1 MDGMREHKQHEHVD
15 GQRDPHGPAGETRLH
30 EGPMD
35 LAAVRA
41 NLQSK
46 TGKQYWRTLE
56 ELADDPEFTELLHR
70 EFPRQAPSEWDDGV
84 DRRDFLKLMAASLA
98 FAGLSGCGR
107 TPEQVLVPYVKQP
120 EGLTL
125 GKPQFYATAMPFGA
139 DAVGLLVESH
149 EGRPTKIEGN
159 PDHPS
164 SLGATN
170 VFAQASVLNL
180 YDPDRAQTVTKYG
193 EIQTWSLFVESA
205 QALAAGMKATNG
217 AGFRILTGM
226 VTSPTLAAQIQSLLT
241 LFPKAKWH
249 QWEPA
254 VGDGTR
260 EGAKLAFGS
269 YLNTV
274 YRPEKADVILSL
286 DSDFLGSGPGHIRYA
301 REFSRRRDLDESKDV
316 AAAVGAAIASKVLDV
331 TAVADRIVNPMN
343 RLYVVEPTPS
353 VTGATADHRLPLR
366 ASDVEVFARAL
377 AEKVVDV
384 TVRLTLAN
392 AAPPTGSEKFLDA
405 VAKDLLGHHGRCLVV
420 AGEHQPASL
429 HALVHQINAAL
440 GNVGTTLHYTEP
452 VEAHPVN
459 NLESLRELC
468 NDIYDGKVE
477 TLLIFGVNP
486 VYTAPHDFDF
496 ASKIKFDEEKKRK
509 PVKTTIYVGSHFDE
523 TAELCDWHVAE
534 SHYLETWGDARAFD
548 GTLSVIQPLIAPLY
562 HTHSAREVL
571 AAFGDKPGV
580 SDYDSLRNNLRLLR
594 APSIITH
601 LGASDAENAD
611 FEKFWRKTLNDGL
624 IAGSAF
630 APINAALKFSAASL
644 PAARSASADEIEFI
658 FRPDPCVY
666 DGRFANNG
674 WLQELPKP
682 VTKLTWD
689 NAALVSPKTGEKFSL
704 THDIGARG
712 GEHGKV
718 YSNVIDISLSN
729 SKVTAAAWRVP
740 GQADGVV
747 VLPLG
752 YGRKRAG
759 YTGTNKGFNAYAVRT
774 SEALWTVAAPT
785 SAIKK
790 TGEDYPLACT
800 QYHFNME
807 GRQILMT
814 GTLEEY
820 RKNPNFANEHE
831 ELPPKELSLYK
842 GEAEYPYD
850 RDKWAMAIDLNK
862 CNGCNACVVACQS
875 ENNIPVVG
883 KDQVM
888 RGREMHWIRIDRY
901 YETPVKSA
909 AHDPASYDESLFN
922 PPTFFQPVPC
932 QQCENA
938 PCEQVCPVGATV
950 HSAEGLN
957 DMVYNRCVGT
967 RYCSNNCPYKV
978 RRFNFLRFQDWETP
992 QLKLL
997 RNPEVTV
1004 RSRGVMEKCTYCV
1017 QRINNARIE
1026 AEKSNAPIHDGAI
1039 VTACEQACP
1048 TEAIVFGNA
1057 NDKGSRVAK
1066 LKAQQRNY
1074 TLLGELNARPRT
1086 TYLAAVRNPNPELE
1100 SA

>member
-1 MDGMREHKQHEHVD
+1 MSEPEHHEHTHD
-15 GQRDPHGPAGETRLH
+15 GYDRAERVLPQEA
-30 EGPMD
+30 PMD
-35 LAAVRA
+35 LNAVRA
-41 NLQSK
+41 RLQSN

-56 ELADDPEFTELLHR
+56 ELAQNPEFEELLHR
-70 EFPRQAPSEWDDGV
+70 EFPRLAPSEWDEGV

-98 FAGLSGCGR
+98 LAGLSGCGR
-107 TPEQVLVPYVKQP
+107 TPEQHIVPYVKQP
-120 EGLTL
+120 DGLIL
-125 GKPQFYATAMPFGA
+125 GKPQFYATVMPFGA
-139 DAVGLLVESH
+139 DAIGLLVESH

-170 VFAQASVLNL
+170 AFAQASVLNL
-180 YDPDRAQTVTKYG
+180 YDPDRAQTPTKFG
-193 EIQTWSLFVESA
+193 EIHTWAEFQASA
-205 QALAAGMKATNG
+205 QAIASAVRLADG

-226 VTSPTLAAQIQSLLT
+226 VTSPTLAAQIESMLALY
-241 LFPKAKWH
+241 PKAKWH

-260 EGAKLAFGS
+260 EGAKLAFGNYVS
-269 YLNTV
+269 TV
-274 YRPEKADVILSL
+274 NRLEKADVILSL

-301 REFSRRRDLDESKDV
+301 REFSRRRKLN
-316 AAAVGAAIASKVLDV
+316 G
-331 TAVADRIVNPMN
+331 VADKMN

-366 ASDVEVFARAL
+366 ASEVEPFARAL
-377 AEKVVDV
+377 AGKLGLG
-384 TVRLTLAN
+384 TS
-392 AAPPTGSEKFLDA
+392 AALSPEAQKWLDA
-405 VAKDLLGHHGRCLVV
+405 VAKDLQAHKGASLVV
-420 AGEHQPASL
+420 AGEQQSAEV
-429 HALVHQINAAL
+429 HALAHAINAAL
-440 GNVGTTLHYTEP
+440 GNVGTTLYYTGP
-452 VEAHPVN
+452 VEANPVN
-459 NLESLRELC
+459 HLESLRELC
-468 NDIYDGKVE
+468 ADIEAGKVE
-477 TLLIFGVNP
+477 TLVILGVNP

-496 ASKIKFDEEKKRK
+496 ASKIGFDKKTK
-509 PVKTTIYVGSHFDE
+509 SKKVKNTICVSSHFDE

-534 SHYLETWGDARAFD
+534 SHFLETWADARAFD
-548 GTLSVIQPLIAPLY
+548 GTVSVIQPLIAPLY
-562 HTHSAREVL
+562 RTHSAREVL

-580 SDYDSLRNNLRLLR
+580 SDYDALRERLK
-594 APSIITH
+594 AAYPS
-601 LGASDAENAD
+601 GE

-624 IAGSAF
+624 VRGSAF
-630 APINAALKFSAASL
+630 PPSAVSAKFSPASL
-644 PAARSASADEIEFI
+644 PAIKAASPDELEFI

-689 NAALVSPKTGEKFSL
+689 NAALVSPKTAEKFGIS
-704 THDIGARG
+704 HNVAWRG
-712 GEHGKV
+712 GEHGKI
-718 YSNVIDISLSN
+718 YSNVIDIELSN
-729 SKVTAAAWRVP
+729 SKVTAAAWRLP

-774 SEALWTVAAPT
+774 STALWTATGGKIA
-785 SAIKK
+785 K
-790 TGEDYPLACT
+790 TGDGYPLACT

-807 GRQILMT
+807 GRQILAT

-820 RKNPNFANEHE
+820 RKNPGFAHDDE
-831 ELPPKELSLYK
+831 ENKGKTKQELSLYK
-842 GEAEYPYD
+842 EYAYPGYA
-850 RDKWAMAIDLNK
+850 WGMAIDLNS

-875 ENNIPVVG
+875 ENNIAVVG
-883 KDQVM
+883 KEQVM

-901 YETPVKSA
+901 YEKAHSA
-909 AHDPASYDESLFN
+909 TNDPSTYDDSLYN
-922 PPTFFQPVPC
+922 PETFFQPVPC

-938 PCEQVCPVGATV
+938 PCEQVCPVEATV

-957 DMVYNRCVGT
+957 DMTYNRCVGT

-1017 QRINNARIE
+1017 QRINNVRIE
-1026 AEKSNAPIHDGAI
+1026 SEKQNRPILDGEI
-1039 VTACEQACP
+1039 VTACEAACP

-1057 NDKGSRVAK
+1057 NDPSSRVAK

-1074 TLLGELNARPRT
+1074 SLLGELNTRPRT

-1100 SA
+1100 KA

>member
-1 MDGMREHKQHEHVD
+1 MSEPEHHEHSHD
-15 GQRDPHGPAGETRLH
+15 GRDRHHGTERAPQLEAA
-30 EGPMD
+30 MD
-35 LAAVRA
+35 RNAVRA
-41 NLQSK
+41 KLQSN
-46 TGKQYWRTLE
+46 TGKQYWRTLD
-56 ELADDPEFTELLHR
+56 ELAQNPEFEELLHR
-70 EFPRQAPSEWDDGV
+70 EFPRLAPSEWDEGV
-84 DRRDFLKLMAASLA
+84 DRRDFLRLMAASLA
-98 FAGLSGCGR
+98 LAGLSGCGR
-107 TPEQVLVPYVKQP
+107 TPEQHIVPYVKQP
-120 EGLTL
+120 DGLIL
-125 GKPQFYATAMPFGA
+125 GKPQFYATVMPFGA
-139 DAVGLLVESH
+139 DAIGLLVESH

-170 VFAQASVLNL
+170 AYAQASVLNL
-180 YDPDRAQTVTKYG
+180 YDPDRAQTPTRFG
-193 EIQTWSLFVESA
+193 EIHTWAEFQDSA
-205 QALAAGMKATNG
+205 QAIAAGVKLADG
-217 AGFRILTGM
+217 AGFRILTGI
-226 VTSPTLAAQIQSLLT
+226 VTSPSLAAQIQSVLALY
-241 LFPKAKWH
+241 PKAKWH

-260 EGAKLAFGS
+260 DGAKLAFGN
-269 YLNTV
+269 YVNTV

-301 REFSRRRDLDESKDV
+301 REFSRRRKLDQYAE
-316 AAAVGAAIASKVLDV
+316 
-331 TAVADRIVNPMN
+331 ADRRGAEMN
-343 RLYVVEPTPS
+343 RLYVAEPTPS

-366 ASDVEVFARAL
+366 ASEVELFARAL
-377 AEKVVDV
+377 AGNLGLGTSAALPPEAQKWLGAVV
-384 TVRLTLAN
+384 
-392 AAPPTGSEKFLDA
+392 
-405 VAKDLLGHHGRCLVV
+405 KDLQAHKGASLVV
-420 AGEHQPASL
+420 AGEQQSAEV
-429 HALVHQINAAL
+429 HALVHAINAAL
-440 GNVGTTLHYTEP
+440 GNVGTTLYYTGP

-459 NLESLRELC
+459 HLESLGELC
-468 NDIYDGKVE
+468 ADIEAGKVE
-477 TLLIFGVNP
+477 TLVILGANP

-496 ASKIKFDEEKKRK
+496 ASKIGFDKKTK
-509 PVKTTIYVGSHFDE
+509 TKKVKNTIHVSSHFDE
-523 TAELCDWHVAE
+523 TSELCDWHVAE
-534 SHYLETWGDARAFD
+534 SHFLETWGDARAFD
-548 GTLSVIQPLIAPLY
+548 GTLSVVQPLIAPLY
-562 HTHSAREVL
+562 RTHSAREVL
-571 AAFGDKPGV
+571 AAFTDKPGI
-580 SDYDSLRNNLRLLR
+580 SDYDALRELLK
-594 APSIITH
+594 AAYPS
-601 LGASDAENAD
+601 GE

-624 IAGSAF
+624 VAGSAF
-630 APINAALKFSAASL
+630 PPSSVSLKFS
-644 PAARSASADEIEFI
+644 PRSFPPPKAASADELEFI

-689 NAALVSPKTGEKFSL
+689 NAALVSPQTAEKYKI
-704 THDIGARG
+704 THEVGARG
-712 GEHGKV
+712 GEHGKI
-718 YSNVIDISLSN
+718 YSNVIDIELSG
-729 SKVTAAAWRVP
+729 SKVTAAAWRLP
-740 GQADGVV
+740 GQAEGVV

-759 YTGTNKGFNAYAVRT
+759 YTGTNKGFNAYAVRAST
-774 SEALWTVAAPT
+774 ALWTAT
-785 SAIKK
+785 GGKITK
-790 TGEDYPLACT
+790 TGDDYPLACT

-807 GRQILMT
+807 GRQILAT

-820 RKNPNFANEHE
+820 RKNPAFAHEHAE
-831 ELPPKELSLYK
+831 QPPKELSLYK
-842 GEAEYPYD
+842 EYAYPGYA
-850 RDKWAMAIDLNK
+850 WGMAIDLNS

-901 YETPVKSA
+901 YEKSHSA
-909 AHDPASYDESLFN
+909 TNDPSSYDDSLRN
-922 PPTFFQPVPC
+922 PATFFQPVPC

-938 PCEQVCPVGATV
+938 PCEQVCPVEATA

-957 DMVYNRCVGT
+957 DMTYNRCVGT

-1017 QRINNARIE
+1017 QRINNVRIE
-1026 AEKSNAPIHDGAI
+1026 SEKLNRPILDGEI
-1039 VTACEQACP
+1039 VTACEAACP

-1057 NDKGSRVAK
+1057 NDPNSRVAK

-1074 TLLGELNARPRT
+1074 SLLGELNARPRT

-1100 SA
+1100 KT

>member
-1 MDGMREHKQHEHVD
+1 
-15 GQRDPHGPAGETRLH
+15 
-30 EGPMD
+30 
-35 LAAVRA
+35 
-41 NLQSK
+41 
-46 TGKQYWRTLE
+46 
-56 ELADDPEFTELLHR
+56 
-70 EFPRQAPSEWDDGV
+70 
-84 DRRDFLKLMAASLA
+84 
-98 FAGLSGCGR
+98 
-107 TPEQVLVPYVKQP
+107 
-120 EGLTL
+120 
-125 GKPQFYATAMPFGA
+125 
-139 DAVGLLVESH
+139 
-149 EGRPTKIEGN
+149 
-159 PDHPS
+159 
-164 SLGATN
+164 
-170 VFAQASVLNL
+170 
-180 YDPDRAQTVTKYG
+180 
-193 EIQTWSLFVESA
+193 
-205 QALAAGMKATNG
+205 
-217 AGFRILTGM
+217 
-226 VTSPTLAAQIQSLLT
+226 
-241 LFPKAKWH
+241 
-249 QWEPA
+249 
-254 VGDGTR
+254 
-260 EGAKLAFGS
+260 
-269 YLNTV
+269 
-274 YRPEKADVILSL
+274 
-286 DSDFLGSGPGHIRYA
+286 
-301 REFSRRRDLDESKDV
+301 
-316 AAAVGAAIASKVLDV
+316 
-331 TAVADRIVNPMN
+331 VN
-343 RLYVVEPTPS
+343 
-353 VTGATADHRLPLR
+353 H
-366 ASDVEVFARAL
+366 
-377 AEKVVDV
+377 
-384 TVRLTLAN
+384 
-392 AAPPTGSEKFLDA
+392 
-405 VAKDLLGHHGRCLVV
+405 
-420 AGEHQPASL
+420 
-429 HALVHQINAAL
+429 
-440 GNVGTTLHYTEP
+440 
-452 VEAHPVN
+452 
-459 NLESLRELC
+459 LESLRELC
-468 NDIYDGKVE
+468 ADIEAGKVE
-477 TLLIFGVNP
+477 TLLILGVNP

-496 ASKIKFDEEKKRK
+496 ASLIGFDKKTK
-509 PVKTTIYVGSHFDE
+509 QKKVKSTIYVNSHFDE

-548 GTLSVIQPLIAPLY
+548 GTVSVIQPLIAPLY
-562 HTHSAREVL
+562 HTHSAREVV

-580 SDYDSLRNNLRLLR
+580 SDYDVLRDGLKAAN
-594 APSIITH
+594 PS
-601 LGASDAENAD
+601 AD

-624 IAGSAF
+624 VAASAL
-630 APINAALKFSAASL
+630 PPVNAALKFNASSLAAAKTT
-644 PAARSASADEIEFI
+644 PADDIEFI

-689 NAALVSPKTGEKFSL
+689 NAALVSPKTAENL
-704 THDIGARG
+704 QLAHNVAWRG
-712 GEHGKV
+712 GEHGKI

-752 YGRKRAG
+752 YGRKKAG

-774 SEALWTVAAPT
+774 SDALWTAAAPS

-807 GRQILMT
+807 GRQILAT

-820 RKNPNFANEHE
+820 RKNPNFANEHAE
-831 ELPPKELSLYK
+831 APPKELSLYK

-901 YETPVKSA
+901 YEKLNPAVGDA
-909 AHDPASYDESLFN
+909 AAYDDSLFN

-938 PCEQVCPVGATV
+938 PCEQVCPVGATA

-957 DMVYNRCVGT
+957 DMTYNRCIGT

-1026 AEKSNAPIHDGAI
+1026 SEKSNAPIHDGAI

-1057 NDKGSRVAK
+1057 NDKNSRVAK

-1074 TLLGELNARPRT
+1074 SLLGELNARPRT